1 MILFLKAGESLG
13 RSSEIILRSPLKKQS
28 YLTRNPLQ
36 SIVALIIGIT
46 LVLFIVTPIVY
57 VLIRSFGGAGG
68 FTLDYY
74 QNFFARPYYYR
85 ALINSLTLATTVT
98 TIIVIFCFMY
108 AYIVARLPKGFT
120 ATAMRSIALL
130 PLLAPPFIFS
140 ISLITL
146 GGRRGIISQMLANM
160 FGIEFSIYGWTGVI
174 LAQCIGLFPLG
185 FMMLENVLRSMD
197 LNLEEASSDM
207 GAGQWRTLFS
217 VTIPLMMPG
226 IMKAALLVFIKSIAD
241 FATPMVIGRGLPFLA
256 TDAYL
261 LVVGQHNM
269 EMAAVLAT
277 FLIMPTLVIFFIQ
290 NYILTDKA
298 RTTIG
303 SQSGGTAQIKMS
315 PLMKVIFTVSSLLS
329 VLLIVSA
336 FGIVFWSAF
345 VVIPGVNNTFTLA
358 HFSTST
364 GLSALATSLKI
375 ASSTALLVA
384 FMAVIQAYLNIRLK
398 VPGSKLMEYIALFGM
413 GVPGTVIGIGFI
425 LTFNQQP
432 LKLTGT
438 MFIIVMA
445 IMCQYLGVS
454 LEAGISK
461 LHQIGPS
468 MEEASWDMGAS
479 KVMTFFRVIL
489 PLMGSSFLYG
499 LIFTFMSAMTT
510 ISAIIF
516 LVYPGTT
523 LAAVYIL
530 QVAEQGAIARAAAM
544 SVVLITIVAL
554 SLFILNR
561 LTARTHLSRL

>member
-1 MILFLKAGESLG
+1 MLNPKAGESLS
-13 RSSEIILRSPLKKQS
+13 RSPELTLKSPLKKQS
-28 YLTRNPLQ
+28 YLARNPLQ
-36 SIVALIIGIT
+36 SVVAFIIGIT

-68 FTLDYY
+68 FTLEYY

-85 ALINSLTLATTVT
+85 ALTNSLTLATTVT
-98 TIIVIFCFMY
+98 IIVVTFCFMY

-120 ATAMRSIALL
+120 STVMRSIALL

-146 GGRRGIISQMLANM
+146 GGRRGIISQALASM

-197 LNLEEASSDM
+197 LNLEEASADM

-277 FLIMPTLVIFFIQ
+277 FLIMPTMIIFFIQ
-290 NYILTDKA
+290 NYILTDKT

-303 SQSGGTAQIKMS
+303 SQSGGTAQIRMD
-315 PLMKVIFTVSSLLS
+315 PLMKGIFTVGSLLS
-329 VLLIVSA
+329 ILLIVSA

-358 HFSTST
+358 HFSTRT
-364 GLSALATSLKI
+364 GLTALVTSLKI
-375 ASSTALLVA
+375 ASSAALLVA

-479 KVMTFFRVIL
+479 KAMTFFRIIL

>member
-1 MILFLKAGESLG
+1 LSQSPEPALK
-13 RSSEIILRSPLKKQS
+13 SPLKKQS
-28 YLTRNPLQ
+28 YLARNPLQ
-36 SIVALIIGIT
+36 SIVAIIIGVT

-68 FTLDYY
+68 FTLEYY

-85 ALINSLTLATTVT
+85 ALTNSLTLATTVT
-98 TIIVIFCFMY
+98 SIVVTFCFMY
-108 AYIVARLPKGFT
+108 AYIVARLPKGIT
-120 ATAMRSIALL
+120 STVMRSIALL

-146 GGRRGIISQMLANM
+146 GGRRGIISQILANM

-197 LNLEEASSDM
+197 LNLEEASADM
-207 GAGQWRTLFS
+207 GAGQWRTLYS

-277 FLIMPTLVIFFIQ
+277 FLIMPTMIIFFIQ

-303 SQSGGTAQIKMS
+303 SQSGGTAKIKMN
-315 PLMKVIFTVSSLLS
+315 PLMKGIFTVGSLLS
-329 VLLIVSA
+329 ILLIVSA

-358 HFSTST
+358 HFSTRT
-364 GLSALATSLKI
+364 GWSALVTSLKI
-375 ASSTALLVA
+375 ASSSALLVA

-479 KVMTFFRVIL
+479 KAMTFFRIIL

>member
-1 MILFLKAGESLG
+1 MSRSPELTLK
-13 RSSEIILRSPLKKQS
+13 SPLKKQS
-28 YLTRNPLQ
+28 YLARNPLQ
-36 SIVALIIGIT
+36 SVVAFIIGIT

-68 FTLDYY
+68 FTLEYY

-85 ALINSLTLATTVT
+85 ALTNSLTLATTVT
-98 TIIVIFCFMY
+98 IIVVTFCFMY

-120 ATAMRSIALL
+120 STVMRSIALL

-146 GGRRGIISQMLANM
+146 GGRRGIISQALAGM

-197 LNLEEASSDM
+197 LNLEEASADM

-277 FLIMPTLVIFFIQ
+277 FLIMPTMIIFFIQ
-290 NYILTDKA
+290 NYILTDKT

-303 SQSGGTAQIKMS
+303 SQSGGTAQIRMD
-315 PLMKVIFTVSSLLS
+315 PLMKGIFTVGSLLS
-329 VLLIVSA
+329 ILLIVSA

-358 HFSTST
+358 HFSTRT
-364 GLSALATSLKI
+364 GLTALVTSLKI
-375 ASSTALLVA
+375 ASSAALLVA

-479 KVMTFFRVIL
+479 KAMTFFRIIL

>member
-1 MILFLKAGESLG
+1 
-13 RSSEIILRSPLKKQS
+13 
-28 YLTRNPLQ
+28 
-36 SIVALIIGIT
+36 
-46 LVLFIVTPIVY
+46 
-57 VLIRSFGGAGG
+57 
-68 FTLDYY
+68 
-74 QNFFARPYYYR
+74 
-85 ALINSLTLATTVT
+85 
-98 TIIVIFCFMY
+98 
-108 AYIVARLPKGFT
+108 
-120 ATAMRSIALL
+120 
-130 PLLAPPFIFS
+130 

-146 GGRRGIISQMLANM
+146 GGRRGIISQMLANL
-160 FGIEFSIYGWTGVI
+160 FGIEFSIYGWKGVI

-197 LNLEEASSDM
+197 LNLEEASADM
-207 GAGQWRTLFS
+207 GAGQWRTLWA
-217 VTIPLMMPG
+217 VTIPLVMPG
-226 IMKAALLVFIKSIAD
+226 VMKAGLLVFIKSIAD

-277 FLIMPTLVIFFIQ
+277 FLVMPTLIIFFIQ
-290 NYILTDKA
+290 NYILSDKT

-303 SQSGGTAQIKMS
+303 GQSSGVSKIKMNS
-315 PLMKVIFTVSSLLS
+315 LMKGLFTTTSLISAL
-329 VLLIVSA
+329 VIVSA

-345 VVIPGVNNTFTLA
+345 TVIPGVNNSFTLA
-358 HFSTST
+358 HFSTRT
-364 GLSALATSLKI
+364 GWTALATSLKI
-375 ASSTALLVA
+375 ATAAALVVS
-384 FMAVIQAYLNIRLK
+384 FIAVIQAYLNVRLK
-398 VPGSKLMEYIALFGM
+398 AAGSKLMEYIALFGM
-413 GVPGTVIGIGFI
+413 GVPGTVIGIGYI
-425 LTFNQQP
+425 LTFNQHP

-438 MFIIVMA
+438 MLIIVMC
-445 IMCQYLGVS
+445 IVCQYLGVG

-461 LHQIGPS
+461 RHLIGPS
-468 MEEASWDMGAS
+468 MEVDSWDMGAS
-479 KVMTFFRVIL
+479 KTMTFFRVVL
-489 PLMGSSFLYG
+489 PLMGSSFLYS

-561 LTARTHLSRL
+561 ITARTHLARL

>member
-1 MILFLKAGESLG
+1 MSQSPELALK
-13 RSSEIILRSPLKKQS
+13 SSLKKQS
-28 YLTRNPLQ
+28 YLARNPLQ
-36 SIVALIIGIT
+36 SIVAIIIGVT

-68 FTLDYY
+68 FTLEYY

-85 ALINSLTLATTVT
+85 ALTNSLTLATTVT
-98 TIIVIFCFMY
+98 AIVVTFCFMY
-108 AYIVARLPKGFT
+108 AYIVARLPKGIAST
-120 ATAMRSIALL
+120 VMRSIALL

-146 GGRRGIISQMLANM
+146 GGRRGIISQILANM

-197 LNLEEASSDM
+197 LNLEEASADM
-207 GAGQWRTLFS
+207 GAGQWRTLYS

-277 FLIMPTLVIFFIQ
+277 FLIMPTLIIFFIQ

-303 SQSGGTAQIKMS
+303 SQSGGTAKIKMN
-315 PLMKVIFTVSSLLS
+315 PLMKGIFTVGSLLS
-329 VLLIVSA
+329 ILLIVSA

-358 HFSTST
+358 HFSTRT
-364 GLSALATSLKI
+364 GWSALVTSLKI
-375 ASSTALLVA
+375 ASSSALLVA

-479 KVMTFFRVIL
+479 KAMTFFRIIL

>member
-1 MILFLKAGESLG
+1 MGGSGKLG
-13 RSSEIILRSPLKKQS
+13 LVKTKGFAAK
-28 YLTRNPLQ
+28 LTRNPLQ
-36 SIVALIIGIT
+36 LILALAIGAA
-46 LVLFIVTPIVY
+46 LVLFIFLPIIF
-57 VLIRSFGGAGG
+57 VLVRSFGGQEG
-68 FTLDYY
+68 FTLAYY

-85 ALINSLTLATTVT
+85 ALTNSLILATTVT
-98 TIIVIFCFMY
+98 CIVVVFCFMY
-108 AYIVARLPKGFT
+108 AYIVSRLRKGIIP
-120 ATAMRSIALL
+120 TAMRAIALL

-146 GGRRGIISQMLANM
+146 GGRRGIISQVLASL

-174 LAQCIGLFPLG
+174 MAQCIGLFPLG

-197 LNLEEASSDM
+197 LNLEESSADM
-207 GAGQWRTLFS
+207 GAGQWRTLFL
-217 VTIPLMMPG
+217 VTIPLVMPG
-226 IMKAALLVFIKSIAD
+226 ILKAALLVFIKSIAD

-277 FLIMPTLVIFFIQ
+277 FLILPTMIIFFVQ
-290 NYILTDKA
+290 NYVLSDKA

-303 SQSGGTAQIKMS
+303 GQSGGTSSIKMS
-315 PLMKVIFTVSSLLS
+315 RSIKAVFITASAISALF
-329 VLLIVSA
+329 IVSA
-336 FGIVFWSAF
+336 FGVVFWSAF

-358 HFSTST
+358 HFSTRT
-364 GLSALATSLKI
+364 GWSALITSLKI
-375 ASSTALLVA
+375 ASSAALLVA
-384 FMAVIQAYLNIRLK
+384 SMAVIQAYLNIRLK
-398 VPGSKLMEYIALFGM
+398 VPGSKLMEYLALFGM
-413 GVPGTVIGIGFI
+413 GVPGTVIGIGYI

-432 LKLTGT
+432 FKLTGT
-438 MFIIVMA
+438 MMIIVMA

-479 KVMTFFRVIL
+479 KVMTFFRVVL

-554 SLFILNR
+554 SLLVLNR
-561 LTARTHLSRL
+561 LTAKTHLARL

>member
-1 MILFLKAGESLG
+1 LSQSL
-13 RSSEIILRSPLKKQS
+13 ELALQSPLKKQS

-36 SIVALIIGIT
+36 SVVALIIGIT

-57 VLIRSFGGAGG
+57 VLIRSFGGADG
-68 FTLDYY
+68 FTLAYY

-85 ALINSLTLATTVT
+85 ALTNSLTLATTVT
-98 TIIVIFCFMY
+98 VIVVTFCFMY
-108 AYIVARLPKGFT
+108 AYIVARLPKGLT
-120 ATAMRSIALL
+120 STVMRSIALL

-146 GGRRGIISQMLANM
+146 GGRRGIISQALANM

-197 LNLEEASSDM
+197 LNLEEASADM

-217 VTIPLMMPG
+217 VTMPLMMPG

-277 FLIMPTLVIFFIQ
+277 FLIMPTLIIFFIQ
-290 NYILTDKA
+290 NYILADKT

-315 PLMKVIFTVSSLLS
+315 PLMKGIFTFCSLLS
-329 VLLIVSA
+329 ILLIVSA

-345 VVIPGVNNTFTLA
+345 VMIPGVNNTFTLA
-358 HFSTST
+358 HFSTRT
-364 GLSALATSLKI
+364 GWTALVTSLKI
-375 ASSTALLVA
+375 ASSAALLVA

-398 VPGSKLMEYIALFGM
+398 VPGSKLMEYVALFGM

-479 KVMTFFRVIL
+479 KVMTFFRIIL

-554 SLFILNR
+554 SLLILNR

>member
-1 MILFLKAGESLG
+1 MLNLKAGDSLS
-13 RSSEIILRSPLKKQS
+13 RSSKLALEPALKKKS

-36 SIVALIIGIT
+36 SVIALIIGIA

-57 VLIRSFGGAGG
+57 VLVRSFGGAGG

-74 QNFFARPYYYR
+74 KNFFARPYYYR
-85 ALINSLTLATTVT
+85 ALTNSLTLATTVT
-98 TIIVIFCFMY
+98 VIVVTFCFMY
-108 AYIVARLPKGFT
+108 AYIVARLPKGLT
-120 ATAMRSIALL
+120 STVMRSIALL

-146 GGRRGIISQMLANM
+146 GGRRGIISQALANM

-197 LNLEEASSDM
+197 LNLEEASADM

-217 VTIPLMMPG
+217 VTMPLMMPG

-256 TDAYL
+256 TDAYM

-290 NYILTDKA
+290 NYILADKT

-303 SQSGGTAQIKMS
+303 SQSGGMAQIKMS
-315 PLMKVIFTVSSLLS
+315 PLMKGIFTVCSLLS
-329 VLLIVSA
+329 ILLIVSA

-358 HFSTST
+358 HFSTRT
-364 GLSALATSLKI
+364 GWTALVTSLKI
-375 ASSTALLVA
+375 ASSAALLVA

-479 KVMTFFRVIL
+479 KVMTFFRIIL

-554 SLFILNR
+554 SLLILNR
-561 LTARTHLSRL
+561 FTARTHLSRL

>member
-1 MILFLKAGESLG
+1 MSQSPELALQ
-13 RSSEIILRSPLKKQS
+13 SPLKKQS

-36 SIVALIIGIT
+36 SVVALIIGIT

-57 VLIRSFGGAGG
+57 VLIRSFGGADG
-68 FTLDYY
+68 FTLAYY

-85 ALINSLTLATTVT
+85 ALTNSLTLATTVT
-98 TIIVIFCFMY
+98 VIVVTFCFMY
-108 AYIVARLPKGFT
+108 AYIVARLPKGLT
-120 ATAMRSIALL
+120 STVMRSIALL

-146 GGRRGIISQMLANM
+146 GGRRGIISQALANM

-197 LNLEEASSDM
+197 LNLEEASADM

-217 VTIPLMMPG
+217 VTMPLMMPG

-277 FLIMPTLVIFFIQ
+277 FLIMPTLIIFFIQ
-290 NYILTDKA
+290 NYILADKT

-315 PLMKVIFTVSSLLS
+315 PLMKGIFTFCSLLS
-329 VLLIVSA
+329 ILLIVSA

-345 VVIPGVNNTFTLA
+345 VMIPGVNNTFTLA
-358 HFSTST
+358 HFSTRT
-364 GLSALATSLKI
+364 GWTALVTSLKI
-375 ASSTALLVA
+375 ASSAALLVA

-398 VPGSKLMEYIALFGM
+398 VPGSKLMEYVALFGM

-479 KVMTFFRVIL
+479 KVMTFFRIIL

-554 SLFILNR
+554 SLLILNR

>member
-1 MILFLKAGESLG
+1 MSRSPELTLK
-13 RSSEIILRSPLKKQS
+13 SPLKKQS
-28 YLTRNPLQ
+28 YLARNPLQ
-36 SIVALIIGIT
+36 SVVAFIIGIT

-68 FTLDYY
+68 FTLEYY

-85 ALINSLTLATTVT
+85 ALTNSLTLATTVT
-98 TIIVIFCFMY
+98 IIVVTFCFMY

-120 ATAMRSIALL
+120 STVMRSIALL

-146 GGRRGIISQMLANM
+146 GGRRGIISQALASM

-197 LNLEEASSDM
+197 LNLEEASADM

-277 FLIMPTLVIFFIQ
+277 FLIMPTMIIFFIQ
-290 NYILTDKA
+290 NYILTDKT

-303 SQSGGTAQIKMS
+303 SQSGGTAQIRMD
-315 PLMKVIFTVSSLLS
+315 PLMKGIFTVGSLLS
-329 VLLIVSA
+329 ILLIVSA

-358 HFSTST
+358 HFSTRT
-364 GLSALATSLKI
+364 GLTALVTSLKI
-375 ASSTALLVA
+375 ASSAALLVA

-479 KVMTFFRVIL
+479 KAMTFFRIIL

>member
-1 MILFLKAGESLG
+1 
-13 RSSEIILRSPLKKQS
+13 
-28 YLTRNPLQ
+28 
-36 SIVALIIGIT
+36 
-46 LVLFIVTPIVY
+46 

-85 ALINSLTLATTVT
+85 ALTNSLTLATTVT
-98 TIIVIFCFMY
+98 TIVVTFCFMY
-108 AYIVARLPKGFT
+108 AYIVARLPKGIT
-120 ATAMRSIALL
+120 ATVMRSIALL

-146 GGRRGIISQMLANM
+146 GGRRGIISQFLANM

-185 FMMLENVLRSMD
+185 FMLLENVLRSMD
-197 LNLEEASSDM
+197 LNLEEASADM
-207 GAGQWRTLFS
+207 GAGQWRTLS
-217 VTIPLMMPG
+217 LVTIPLMMPG

-277 FLIMPTLVIFFIQ
+277 FLIMPTLIIFFIQ
-290 NYILTDKA
+290 NYILADKT

-303 SQSGGTAQIKMS
+303 SQSGGMAQIRMN
-315 PLMKVIFTVSSLLS
+315 PLMKGIFTGCSLLS
-329 VLLIVSA
+329 ILLIVSA

-358 HFSTST
+358 HFSTRT
-364 GLSALATSLKI
+364 GWSALVTSLKI
-375 ASSTALLVA
+375 ATSAALIVA
-384 FMAVIQAYLNIRLK
+384 FMAVVQAYLNIRLK

-438 MFIIVMA
+438 MFIIIMA

-479 KVMTFFRVIL
+479 KAMTFFRIIL

-561 LTARTHLSRL
+561 FTARTHLSRL

>member
-1 MILFLKAGESLG
+1 MAPATELTLQSG
-13 RSSEIILRSPLKKQS
+13 RSRLAGMIRSPLQ
-28 YLTRNPLQ
+28 L
-36 SIVALIIGIT
+36 ALALAIGSA
-46 LVLFIVTPIVY
+46 LVIFIVIPIVF
-57 VLIRSFGGAGG
+57 VLVRSFGGAEG
-68 FTLDYY
+68 FTLAYY
-74 QNFFARPYYYR
+74 QNFFARSYYYR
-85 ALINSLTLATTVT
+85 ALTNSLILATSVT
-98 TIIVIFCFMY
+98 SIVVVLCFMY
-108 AYIVARLPKGFT
+108 AYIVSR
-120 ATAMRSIALL
+120 MRRGLVPAVMRAIALL

-146 GGRRGIISQMLANM
+146 GGRRGVISQILGSL

-197 LNLEEASSDM
+197 LNLEETSSDM
-207 GAGQWRTLFS
+207 GAGQWRTLRS
-217 VTIPLMMPG
+217 VTIPLVMPG
-226 IMKAALLVFIKSIAD
+226 ILKAALLVFIKSIAD

-277 FLIMPTLVIFFIQ
+277 FLILPTMIIFFIQ
-290 NYILTDKA
+290 NYVLSDKA

-303 SQSGGTAQIKMS
+303 GQSSGISMIKMTRS
-315 PLMKVIFTVSSLLS
+315 MKAVFTSGSLLS
-329 VLLIVSA
+329 ALVIVSA
-336 FGIVFWSAF
+336 FGVVFWSAF
-345 VVIPGVNNTFTLA
+345 TVIPGVNNTFTLA
-358 HFSTST
+358 HFRTTTGWSAMSTS
-364 GLSALATSLKI
+364 LQISVMAAVV
-375 ASSTALLVA
+375 VA
-384 FMAVIQAYLNIRLK
+384 MLGMIQAYLNVRMK
-398 VPGSKLMEYIALFGM
+398 VAGSKLMEYIALFGM
-413 GVPGTVIGIGFI
+413 GVPGTVLGIGYI
-425 LTFNQQP
+425 LTFNQDP

-438 MFIIVMA
+438 MFIIVM
-445 IMCQYLGVS
+445 CLVFRNLGVG

-479 KVMTFFRVIL
+479 KTMTFFRVVL
-489 PLMGSSFLYG
+489 PIMGSSFLYG
-499 LIFTFMSAMTT
+499 FIYTFMAAMTS

-544 SVVLITIVAL
+544 SVVLISIVAL
-554 SLFILNR
+554 SLIVLN
-561 LTARTHLSRL
+561 LITSRTHLARL

>member
-1 MILFLKAGESLG
+1 MIQADQVVPETVQKK
-13 RSSEIILRSPLKKQS
+13 RSYIARK
-28 YLTRNPLQ
+28 PLQ
-36 SIVALIIGIT
+36 SFLAIAIGVM
-46 LVLFIVTPIVY
+46 LLLFIVIPIIY
-57 VLIRSFGGAGG
+57 VLVRSFGGSDG
-68 FTLDYY
+68 FTLEYY
-74 QNFFARPYYYR
+74 KNFFARPYYYR
-85 ALINSLTLATTVT
+85 ALTNSLTLATTVT
-98 TIIVIFCFMY
+98 SIVVVICFMY
-108 AYIVARLPKGFT
+108 AYIVSRLPRGII
-120 ATAMRSIALL
+120 ATAMRSIAML

-146 GGRRGIISQMLANM
+146 GGRRGLISQVLADL

-174 LAQCIGLFPLG
+174 MAQCIGLFPLG

-197 LNLEEASSDM
+197 LNLEEASADM
-207 GAGQWRTLFS
+207 GAGQWRTLWS

-277 FLIMPTLVIFFIQ
+277 FLIMPTMVIFFIQ
-290 NYILTDKA
+290 NYVLKDKA

-303 SQSGGTAQIKMS
+303 GQSGGTAKIKMN
-315 PLMKVIFTVSSLLS
+315 PLMKAIFIACSLLGA
-329 VLLIVSA
+329 VMIVSA
-336 FGIVFWSAF
+336 FGVVFWSAF

-358 HFSTST
+358 HFSTRT
-364 GLSALATSLKI
+364 GLQALVTSLKI
-375 ASSTALLVA
+375 ASAAA
-384 FMAVIQAYLNIRLK
+384 FFIAFIAMIQAYLNLRLK
-398 VPGSKLMEYIALFGM
+398 VPGSKIKEYIALFGM
-413 GVPGTVIGIGFI
+413 GVPGTVIGIGYI

-438 MFIIVMA
+438 MFIIIMA

-479 KVMTFFRVIL
+479 KAMTFFRVVL

-510 ISAIIF
+510 ISAVIF

-561 LTARTHLSRL
+561 FTARTHLSRL

>member
-1 MILFLKAGESLG
+1 MLNPKAGESLS
-13 RSSEIILRSPLKKQS
+13 RSPELTLKSPLKKQS
-28 YLTRNPLQ
+28 YLARNPLQ
-36 SIVALIIGIT
+36 SVVAFIIGIT
-46 LVLFIVTPIVY
+46 LVLFIVAPIVY

-68 FTLDYY
+68 FTLEYY

-85 ALINSLTLATTVT
+85 ALTNSLTLATTVT
-98 TIIVIFCFMY
+98 IIVVTFCFMY

-120 ATAMRSIALL
+120 STVMRSIALL

-146 GGRRGIISQMLANM
+146 GGRRGIISQALASM

-197 LNLEEASSDM
+197 LNLEEASADM

-277 FLIMPTLVIFFIQ
+277 FLIMPTMIIFFIQ
-290 NYILTDKA
+290 NYILTDKT

-303 SQSGGTAQIKMS
+303 SQSGGTAQIRMD
-315 PLMKVIFTVSSLLS
+315 PLMKGIFTVGSLLS
-329 VLLIVSA
+329 ILLIVSA

-358 HFSTST
+358 HFSTRT
-364 GLSALATSLKI
+364 GLTALVTSLKI
-375 ASSTALLVA
+375 ASSAALLVA

-479 KVMTFFRVIL
+479 KAMTFFRIIL

>member
-1 MILFLKAGESLG
+1 MAPATELTLQSRKG
-13 RSSEIILRSPLKKQS
+13 RLAKLA
-28 YLTRNPLQ
+28 RNPLQ
-36 SIVALIIGIT
+36 LALALAIGVALVI
-46 LVLFIVTPIVY
+46 FIVIPIIF
-57 VLIRSFGGAGG
+57 VLVRSFGGAEG
-68 FTLDYY
+68 FTLAYY
-74 QNFFARPYYYR
+74 QNFFARSYYYR
-85 ALINSLTLATTVT
+85 ALTNSLILATSVT
-98 TIIVIFCFMY
+98 SIVVVLCFMY
-108 AYIVARLPKGFT
+108 AYIVSRMRKGVVPT
-120 ATAMRSIALL
+120 VMRAVALL

-146 GGRRGIISQMLANM
+146 GGRRGIISQLLGSL

-197 LNLEEASSDM
+197 LNLEETSSDM
-207 GAGQWRTLFS
+207 GAGQWRTLRS
-217 VTIPLMMPG
+217 VTIPLVMPG
-226 IMKAALLVFIKSIAD
+226 ILKAALLVFIKSIAD

-277 FLIMPTLVIFFIQ
+277 FLILPTMIIFFIQ
-290 NYILTDKA
+290 NYVLSDKA

-303 SQSGGTAQIKMS
+303 GQASGVSMIKMTRS
-315 PLMKVIFTVSSLLS
+315 MKAAFTSCSLLS
-329 VLLIVSA
+329 ALVIVSA
-336 FGIVFWSAF
+336 FGVVFWSAF
-345 VVIPGVNNTFTLA
+345 TVIPGVNNTFTLS
-358 HFSTST
+358 HFSSST
-364 GLSALATSLKI
+364 GWSAMVTSMQI
-375 ASSTALLVA
+375 SVMAAIVVALLG
-384 FMAVIQAYLNIRLK
+384 VIQAYLNVRMK
-398 VPGSKLMEYIALFGM
+398 VAGSKLMEYIALFGM
-413 GVPGTVIGIGFI
+413 GVPGTVLGIGYI
-425 LTFNQQP
+425 LTFNQDP

-438 MFIIVMA
+438 MFIIVM
-445 IMCQYLGVS
+445 CLVFRNLGVG

-479 KVMTFFRVIL
+479 KTMTFFRVVL
-489 PLMGSSFLYG
+489 PIMGSSFLYG
-499 LIFTFMSAMTT
+499 FIYTFMAAMTS

-544 SVVLITIVAL
+544 SVVLISIVAL
-554 SLFILNR
+554 SLVVLN
-561 LTARTHLSRL
+561 LITSRTHLSRL

>member
-1 MILFLKAGESLG
+1 LSRSPELALK
-13 RSSEIILRSPLKKQS
+13 SPLKKQS
-28 YLTRNPLQ
+28 YLARNPLQ
-36 SIVALIIGIT
+36 SIVAIIIGVT
-46 LVLFIVTPIVY
+46 LVLFIVTPIIY

-68 FTLDYY
+68 FTLEYY

-85 ALINSLTLATTVT
+85 ALTNSLTLATTVT
-98 TIIVIFCFMY
+98 LIVVTFCFMY

-120 ATAMRSIALL
+120 STVMRSIALL

-146 GGRRGIISQMLANM
+146 GGRRGIISQALASM

-197 LNLEEASSDM
+197 LNLEEASADM

-290 NYILTDKA
+290 NYILTDKT

-303 SQSGGTAQIKMS
+303 SQSGGTAQIKMN
-315 PLMKVIFTVSSLLS
+315 PLMKGIFTVGSLLS
-329 VLLIVSA
+329 ILLIVSA

-358 HFSTST
+358 HFSTRT
-364 GLSALATSLKI
+364 GLTALVTSLKI
-375 ASSTALLVA
+375 ASSAALLVA

-479 KVMTFFRVIL
+479 KAMTFFRIIL

-554 SLFILNR
+554 SLLILNR